1 MNSLEQNLYLKHN
14 LKDRLQETY
23 YKNPSIFLDDVFWI
37 ITNWGGIEFKRLKNN
52 VNNENEN
59 IVKEFSSKIYNL
71 NFYLNKREA
80 SIISSLSKIA
90 SFLLPDECAIYDSR
104 AILSLNWLIFKYN
117 QKYSKKELYFPQ
129 PKGSGI
135 ASDIDLKFIVRMAN
149 EKSRGLGDF
158 KKQYKKTMEYKEE
171 EKYFI
176 FCDLMKELSKS
187 LYTNLNLTE
196 LGFENKPY
204 IAEMFLFVL
213 ADRQLNYID
222 KDILNFVSLKFN

>member
-80 SIISSLSKIA
+80 SIISSLSKIE
-90 SFLLPDECAIYDSR
+90 SFLFPDE
-104 AILSLNWLIFKYN
+104 
-117 QKYSKKELYFPQ
+117 
-129 PKGSGI
+129 
-135 ASDIDLKFIVRMAN
+135 
-149 EKSRGLGDF
+149 
-158 KKQYKKTMEYKEE
+158 
-171 EKYFI
+171 
-176 FCDLMKELSKS
+176 
-187 LYTNLNLTE
+187 
-196 LGFENKPY
+196 
-204 IAEMFLFVL
+204 
-213 ADRQLNYID
+213 
-222 KDILNFVSLKFN
+222 